1 MVEAPIHLKIPRDR
15 VGVLIGP
22 SGRVKRRIEE
32 MCCVEMKVDSG
43 SGVVELMLKAG
54 ATDPTTPF
62 KAESIITAIGRGF
75 APEKAF
81 KLADDDILLEVI
93 DLTDYVG
100 KAQSELQRIKGRLIG
115 ERGKT
120 RKIIEETTGA
130 DISIY
135 GHTVSMV
142 GETEQLEA
150 ARKAVQ
156 MLIKGRQHSTVYR
169 FLHRRRRELKK
180 AELTL
185 WETSGE
191 GIIS

>member
-1 MVEAPIHLKIPRDR
+1 MVEAPIHMKIPQDR

-22 SGRVKRRIEE
+22 NGRVKRKIEE
-32 MCCVEMKVDSG
+32 MCGVEMRIDSR
-43 SGVVELMLKAG
+43 SGGIELTLRAG
-54 ATDPTTPF
+54 TTDPTTLF
-62 KAESIITAIGRGF
+62 KAEGIITAIGRGF

-81 KLADDDILLEVI
+81 KLNDDGILLEVI

-120 RKIIEETTGA
+120 RKIVEETTGA
-130 DISIY
+130 SISIY
-135 GHTVSMV
+135 GHTVSIV

-156 MLIKGRQHSTVYR
+156 MLINGRQHSTVYR

-185 WETSGE
+185 WEPSGE
-191 GIIS
+191 GIVK

>member
-1 MVEAPIHLKIPRDR
+1 MVEAPIHMKIPQDR

-22 SGRVKRRIEE
+22 TGRVKRKIEE
-32 MCCVEMKVDSG
+32 LCGVELKVDSRSG
-43 SGVVELMLKAG
+43 SIELTLKPG
-54 ATDPTTPF
+54 ATDPTTLF
-62 KAESIITAIGRGF
+62 KAEGIITAIGRGF

-81 KLADDDILLEVI
+81 KLTNEGVLLEVI

-100 KAQSELQRIKGRLIG
+100 KTQSELQRIKGRLIG

-120 RKIIEETTGA
+120 RKILEETTGA
-130 DISIY
+130 AISIY
-135 GHTVSMV
+135 GHTVSIV
-142 GETEQLEA
+142 GEPEQLEA

-185 WETSGE
+185 WETPDE
-191 GIIS
+191 GIIK